1 MGRRGGGCCRRV
13 LLDPELVRVLVLGVL
28 AVNERIRAVNERV
41 RAVNER
47 IRAVNERIRAVNE
60 RLRTLR
66 VHRRPRL
73 DAHNEPP
80 PARIERQ
87 RRELNA

>member
-13 LLDPELVRVLVLGVL
+13 LLDPELVGVLVLGVL
-28 AVNERIRAVNERV
+28 AVNERLLAVNERLF
-41 RAVNER
+41 
-47 IRAVNERIRAVNE
+47 AVNE

-73 DAHNEPP
+73 DAHNGPP
-80 PARIERQ
+80 PATRS
-87 RRELNA
+87 NANDGN